1 MEVSKDVQCER
12 EVLIQIIED
21 NNIDALTLLTD
32 KDFAAAEHKCI
43 FNLLNDMFIA
53 GKAIN

>member
-32 KDFAAAEHKCI
+32 KDFAAAENKCI
-43 FNLLNDMFIA
+43 FN
-53 GKAIN
+53 